1 MSNKNKPKVF
11 IVCTGLGNIN
21 RGYESFTYEC
31 FECLRSSTKFDLYLF
46 SGGKIKEDPKFEN
59 VFTVFNFKRNGSIS
73 KCLYKLIRVPQ
84 YTIEQITYFL
94 FFIPYIL
101 YYKPAVI
108 YYSDF
113 KLGTYLYWLRKWL
126 QLKYKLLFSNGA
138 PNGPPF
144 TRMDHVQQLL
154 PMYIQGTKLAG
165 FSTHNMTLLPYG
177 IKIRNSDDSK
187 ILKIKKV
194 AGFRKIILS
203 VGAINSSHKRMDYL
217 IDEFLAMFTDEYFL
231 ILLGNMDNESN
242 FIIEKARN
250 QLKSASYLI
259 KSVDQKDVINYMFAA
274 DYFVLCSLKEGLPRV
289 LPEALSCGLIPIV
302 HNYNVTQEVLKQF
315 GVYVDMTKKGAVLNG
330 INQVNSAT
338 IKKQELVEFAYKTY
352 SWESL
357 KSNYETMILSTM

>member
-1 MSNKNKPKVF
+1 M
-11 IVCTGLGNIN
+11 
-21 RGYESFTYEC
+21 
-31 FECLRSSTKFDLYLF
+31 
-46 SGGKIKEDPKFEN
+46 
-59 VFTVFNFKRNGSIS
+59 
-73 KCLYKLIRVPQ
+73 
-84 YTIEQITYFL
+84 
-94 FFIPYIL
+94 
-101 YYKPAVI
+101 
-108 YYSDF
+108 
-113 KLGTYLYWLRKWL
+113 
-126 QLKYKLLFSNGA
+126 FSNGA

-154 PMYIQGTKLAG
+154 PMYIQGAKLAG

-250 QLKSASYLI
+250 QLKSANYLI

-302 HNYNVTQEVLKQF
+302 HNYNVTQEV
-315 GVYVDMTKKGAVLNG
+315 
-330 INQVNSAT
+330 
-338 IKKQELVEFAYKTY
+338 
-352 SWESL
+352 
-357 KSNYETMILSTM
+357 